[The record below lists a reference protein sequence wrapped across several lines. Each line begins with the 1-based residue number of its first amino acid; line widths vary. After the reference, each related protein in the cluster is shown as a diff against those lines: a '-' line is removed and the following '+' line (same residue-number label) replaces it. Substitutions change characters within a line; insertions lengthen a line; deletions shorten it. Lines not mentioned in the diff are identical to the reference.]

1 MIRIL
6 LLTKNVLSEQELL
19 QKLQRLNFEV
29 FTSSSTLHLLLAEDE
44 GASLAEYFSI
54 VILSE
59 TISCH
64 EVDSLLPRL
73 VKEGRLIF
81 RKADRSFVDEE
92 KSILS
97 QEQITGWIHSDAST
111 EEIRELIS
119 LPYYNLGIQNQV
131 NHSHSPTQSQFSK
144 IDSKQMENILASF
157 SASEFKVFQKLKE
170 ERGHTVSRE
179 ELCQLLWTEST
190 QSRMVQLSSLIK
202 NMRLKFEANDV
213 DGEIIQTVWRKGYI
227 LKK

>member
-6 LLTKNVLSEQELL
+6 LLSKNVLSEQELL

-29 FTSSSTLHLLLAEDE
+29 FTSSSTLHSLIAGDPGADLAD
-44 GASLAEYFSI
+44 YFSV

-59 TISCH
+59 TISCR
-64 EVDSLLPRL
+64 EVQTVLPRL

-81 RKADRSFVDEE
+81 RKADRSFVEEE

-97 QEQITGWIHSDAST
+97 QEQITDWMYSEAST
-111 EEIRELIS
+111 EEIRELIA
-119 LPYYNLGIQNQV
+119 
-131 NHSHSPTQSQFSK
+131 SPFYTMGAENPVTHTFTQDQFSK
-144 IDSKQMENILASF
+144 VDNKQMENVLASL
-157 SASEFKVFQKLKE
+157 SASEFKIFQKLKQ
-170 ERGHTVSRE
+170 ERGHTVARE
-179 ELCQLLWTEST
+179 ELCQLLWAEST

-202 NMRLKFEANDV
+202 NMRVKFKANDI

-227 LKK
+227 LKQ

>member
-29 FTSSSTLHLLLAEDE
+29 FPSSSTLHLLLTEDE
-44 GASLAEYFSI
+44 GADLAEYFSI

-59 TISCH
+59 TISCR
-64 EVDSLLPRL
+64 EVENLLPRL

-92 KSILS
+92 KSMLN

-119 LPYYNLGIQNQV
+119 LPYFNLGVENQM
-131 NHSHSPTQSQFSK
+131 SHPLTQGQFSK
-144 IDSKQMENILASF
+144 IDSNQMENVLASF
-157 SASEFKVFQKLKE
+157 SASEFKVFQKLKQ

-179 ELCQLLWTEST
+179 ELCQLLWSEST

-202 NMRLKFEANDV
+202 NMRIKFEANDV

-227 LKK
+227 LKQ

>member
-29 FTSSSTLHLLLAEDE
+29 FASSSTLELLLAGDE
-44 GASLAEYFSI
+44 GAELAEYFSVI
-54 VILSE
+54 ILSE

-64 EVDSLLPRL
+64 EVESILPRL
-73 VKEGRLIF
+73 VNDGRLIF
-81 RKADRSFVDEE
+81 RKADRSFVEEE
-92 KSILS
+92 KSILN
-97 QEQITGWIHSDAST
+97 QEQITGWLHSDAST

-119 LPYYNLGIQNQV
+119 LPYYNLGVENQG
-131 NHSHSPTQSQFSK
+131 NHSFASGQFSK
-144 IDSKQMENILASF
+144 LDSKHMENVLASF
-157 SASEFKVFQKLKE
+157 SASEFKVFQKLKQ

-202 NMRLKFEANDV
+202 NMRMKFESNDI

-227 LKK
+227 LKQ